1 MQVCMRLLKGRPS
14 TYYQMI
20 GKRLGEKCTLQGVHF
35 LFAFHDKINLLW
47 RTQTLQDQLELI
59 KQLQAIDSALKNLEK
74 AKLDF
79 PKRINQLEKEFE
91 KKKQSLEK
99 GKTSFEET
107 QKERRKKEQDLSRE
121 LERLQKSQDKLALV
135 KTNKEYQAA
144 LKEIDDIKQHNN
156 DIETEILLFMEK
168 TDTLAKKVKQEEG
181 EYQKWFQE
189 FEKQKK
195 TLTAELEK
203 SNQEFQNQQA
213 LRNKCI
219 ENIEPD
225 LIKKFEM
232 IKERRQG
239 LAVVSIQDGL
249 CTGCNINIPPQ
260 KVLEIRKSKH
270 IMQCPF
276 CNRLVYFE
284 EHKEGDTV

>member
-1 MQVCMRLLKGRPS
+1 ML
-14 TYYQMI
+14 
-20 GKRLGEKCTLQGVHF
+20 
-35 LFAFHDKINLLW
+35 
-47 RTQTLQDQLELI
+47 DQLELI

-107 QKERRKKEQDLSRE
+107 QKERHKKEQDLVRE

-144 LKEIDDIKQHNN
+144 LKEIDDIKQHNS
-156 DIETEILLFMEK
+156 DVETEILLFMEK
-168 TDTLAKKVKQEEG
+168 TDSLGKKVKQEEG

-189 FEKQKK
+189 FEKKK
-195 TLTAELEK
+195 ETLKVEFEK

-232 IKERRQG
+232 IKARRQG

-260 KVLEIRKSKH
+260 KILEIRKSNH
-270 IMQCPF
+270 AIMQCPF
-276 CNRLVYFE
+276 CNRIVYFE
-284 EHKEGDTV
+284 EHKVGDTL

>member
-1 MQVCMRLLKGRPS
+1 MVKDWAKSALLRGA
-14 TYYQMI
+14 
-20 GKRLGEKCTLQGVHF
+20 F
-35 LFAFHDKINLLW
+35 LFALYDKSNPLG

-74 AKLDF
+74 AKFDF
-79 PKRINQLEKEFE
+79 PQRINQLEKEFD

-99 GKTSFEET
+99 GKTSFEEA

-144 LKEIDDIKQHNN
+144 LKEIDDIKQHNS
-156 DIETEILLFMEK
+156 DTETEILLFMEK
-168 TDTLAKKVKQEEG
+168 TDTLAKKVSLEEG

-189 FEKQKK
+189 FEKKK
-195 TLTAELEK
+195 ETLNAELK
-203 SNQEFQNQQA
+203 KANQEIQNQQA
-213 LRNKCI
+213 LRNTII
-219 ENIEPD
+219 ENLEPD

-260 KVLEIRKSKH
+260 KILEIRKSNH
-270 IMQCPF
+270 AIMQCPF
-276 CNRLVYFE
+276 CNRIVFFE
-284 EHKEGDTV
+284 EHKLAIHCKEIC